1 MMPEVSIIIPTYN
14 SEAYVAQAIES
25 VLHQTYVNFEIIL
38 VDDASTD
45 STLEIVN
52 NFDDKRLRV
61 ISNKQNRGVS
71 YARNCG
77 IKAAKG
83 NWIALLDSDDWYAPE
98 RLEKLLFVAHKEKA
112 NLVADDLNLIREREL
127 QPWSTLLQ
135 ENEREIPL
143 INIIDAIEF
152 VVSDRPNPI
161 NAKRNWSLGYTKPL
175 IERKFLLQHN
185 IKYDENI
192 HVGEDFVLYLE
203 CLRHKARFALVSQP
217 YYYYRTRETSL
228 STRKPTEY
236 LADSCDI
243 INMFIARE
251 TDFCVD
257 LGLLEALSKNLVI
270 YQKKLAYYQLL
281 EAIKQKNI
289 ISTVTQILNHPS
301 AAIDL
306 LNKFTNILQKK
317 LKYTVEYNKS
327 SNIGFSIA
335 SNE

>member
-25 VLHQTYVNFEIIL
+25 VLHQTYINFEIIL

-52 NFDDKRLRV
+52 NFDDERLKV

-112 NLVADDLNLIREREL
+112 NLVADDLNLIRDREL

-143 INIIDAIEF
+143 IKIIDAIEF

-185 IKYDENI
+185 IEYDENI

-203 CLRHKARFALVSQP
+203 CLRHQARFALVSQP